1 MSETSLIKLG
11 YSKIDKLCDAT
22 FIRKIFK
29 STKKDFALFVSENPD
44 LQSFFE
50 GLEVKIDETNVEYQT
65 MIEEY
70 LDSIQEDINVFKLN
84 LKELEREK
92 KQEEKERQ
100 KEQIRQEI
108 LKEMEAEK
116 RKAELESKIG
126 ILKPKAESTTDEKE
140 SSGLKFK
147 SKLKLKEKPDENTD
161 KSIKPIDKLMTEVQK
176 PTTASFDQ
184 GSMDLGLFFA
194 FLKEVIKN
202 DLLIIKSD
210 QGRMTIKDID
220 LDDDKIRVKVSQ
232 N

>member
-1 MSETSLIKLG
+1 MSETTLVKLG
-11 YSKIDKLCDAT
+11 YNKIDKLCDAT

-50 GLEVKIDETNVEYQT
+50 GLEAKIDETNVEYQS

-70 LDSIQEDINVFKLN
+70 LESIQEDINVFKLN

-100 KEQIRQEI
+100 KEQMRQEI

-126 ILKPKAESTTDEKE
+126 ILKPKAESGSDEKE

-147 SKLKLKEKPDENTD
+147 SKLKLRERPEENTD

-176 PTTASFDQ
+176 PSTTFDQ
-184 GSMDLGLFFA
+184 ATMDLGLFFV
-194 FLKEVIKN
+194 FLKEVIKK

-232 N
+232 

>member
-1 MSETSLIKLG
+1 MSETTLVKLG

-22 FIRKIFK
+22 FIRRIFK

-100 KEQIRQEI
+100 KEQMRQEI

-116 RKAELESKIG
+116 RKAELESKMG
-126 ILKPKAESTTDEKE
+126 IIKPKVESASDEKE

-147 SKLKLKEKPDENTD
+147 SKLKLKEKPNENTD
-161 KSIKPIDKLMTEVQK
+161 QSIKPIDK
-176 PTTASFDQ
+176 PSTTFDQ
-184 GSMDLGLFFA
+184 ATMDLGLFFV

-232 N
+232 V